1 MKIARV
7 NFNNITQPKSK
18 ENAKAKTE
26 RLQTTGLQRCFVVS
40 NFNSTNVVSFKNN
53 FVYNSQNFQ
62 EGYLKE
68 KKYIANTLLYPLKSK
83 DTYNAVAVPPIFLI
97 HASDDIVKNNI
108 RNEVVKDLSPHC
120 KMVYWD
126 ARIKSED
133 FLKELREQM
142 QASKNNYLRNGK
154 RTIIFIDNIEKYI
167 GKNCSENIASM
178 KSIADYCSKSPISHS
193 DSNAALSIISF
204 TDKPDLID
212 SELLFRPEKVYSIAF
227 APLKTEGIK
236 NLLEKE
242 TELKEKFFS
251 SLKKMPEDE
260 LRKQDLPYLSWKNL
274 QRLKANSNI
283 YSLTTDSSNIPF
295 ETIAYFASPKEEL
308 GAFTCK
314 QLQDIVQDA
323 SFKYIANTHKSF
335 ATILIEQIAKAKR
348 QISPEKLKEE
358 IKLKNLIELK
368 KDKTAIKEIAK
379 TQNLLKMLKLGFLNK
394 EQKNELAE
402 RLFES
407 NVRRIF
413 LEPPK
418 NGALLT
424 EEEVFE
430 HKELQKLLNVEKNIK
445 NLELGRLC
453 SHIVSERINPIT
465 NDRYKFSYGNG
476 INDFVDLYLGSFG
489 WDDHTLWIDSGEI
502 SKIETVMHF
511 IDDIKNNTPFKN
523 IQIIE
528 FPLDGKNDK
537 DFTPTGRRTLDNKPI
552 YQISIKEKQI

>member
-7 NFNNITQPKSK
+7 NFNNITKPKRK
-18 ENAKAKTE
+18 EKANVTIE
-26 RLQTTGLQRCFVVS
+26 RLQTTGLERCFVVS
-40 NFNSTNVVSFKNN
+40 DFNTTNIISFKNN
-53 FVYNSQNFQ
+53 FAYNSQNLQ

-97 HASDDIVKNNI
+97 HTSDDIVKNNI

-142 QASKNNYLRNGK
+142 QVSKTNYLLNGE

-212 SELLFRPEKVYSIAF
+212 SELLFRPEKIYSVAF

-348 QISPEKLKEE
+348 QISPC
-358 IKLKNLIELK
+358 
-368 KDKTAIKEIAK
+368 
-379 TQNLLKMLKLGFLNK
+379 LLYTSPSP
-394 EQKNELAE
+394 
-402 RLFES
+402 R
-407 NVRRIF
+407 
-413 LEPPK
+413 
-418 NGALLT
+418 
-424 EEEVFE
+424 
-430 HKELQKLLNVEKNIK
+430 
-445 NLELGRLC
+445 
-453 SHIVSERINPIT
+453 
-465 NDRYKFSYGNG
+465 
-476 INDFVDLYLGSFG
+476 
-489 WDDHTLWIDSGEI
+489 DS
-502 SKIETVMHF
+502 
-511 IDDIKNNTPFKN
+511 
-523 IQIIE
+523 
-528 FPLDGKNDK
+528 
-537 DFTPTGRRTLDNKPI
+537 
-552 YQISIKEKQI
+552 

>member
-142 QASKNNYLRNGK
+142 QASKNNYLRNGE

-394 EQKNELAE
+394 EQKNELAQ
-402 RLFES
+402 RLFDS

-476 INDFVDLYLGSFG
+476 INDFVNPYLGSFG
-489 WDDHTLWIDSGEI
+489 WDAHTLWIDSGEI
-502 SKIETVMHF
+502 SKIETVMQF
-511 IDDIKNNTPFKN
+511 IDDIKNKAPFKN
-523 IQIIE
+523 IQVIE
-528 FPLDGKNDK
+528 FTLDGKNDK

>member
-1 MKIARV
+1 M
-7 NFNNITQPKSK
+7 
-18 ENAKAKTE
+18 
-26 RLQTTGLQRCFVVS
+26 
-40 NFNSTNVVSFKNN
+40 
-53 FVYNSQNFQ
+53 
-62 EGYLKE
+62 
-68 KKYIANTLLYPLKSK
+68 
-83 DTYNAVAVPPIFLI
+83 I
-97 HASDDIVKNNI
+97 HTSDDIVKNNI

-142 QASKNNYLRNGK
+142 QVSKTNYLLNGE

-212 SELLFRPEKVYSIAF
+212 SELLFRPEKIYSVAF

-358 IKLKNLIELK
+358 IKLKNFIELK
-368 KDKTAIKEIAK
+368 KDKTAIKEITK

-430 HKELQKLLNVEKNIK
+430 HKELQK
-445 NLELGRLC
+445 
-453 SHIVSERINPIT
+453 
-465 NDRYKFSYGNG
+465 
-476 INDFVDLYLGSFG
+476 
-489 WDDHTLWIDSGEI
+489 
-502 SKIETVMHF
+502 
-511 IDDIKNNTPFKN
+511 
-523 IQIIE
+523 
-528 FPLDGKNDK
+528 
-537 DFTPTGRRTLDNKPI
+537 
-552 YQISIKEKQI
+552 